1 MDKGP
6 PPALFVNDGSFMEKF
21 KQLQQ
26 EQEKEKNNKLSEPKP
41 IKVVSGSLAPKTSI
55 SRVNDTR
62 KTSQAGSSGKLA
74 FSLKQKSKLVP
85 PPVKLADDEEEET
98 DAGDFSNA
106 VQAKR
111 QKVDQED
118 GTAQPSRQLDVGNY
132 FHIIFVQVFG
142 YRKVIVVASASR
154 HTVASTVFSV
164 FLFPCLKIDLCFNYL
179 SRIVYWQASYKSNF
193 HSIVHALGINQF
205 YK

>member
-118 GTAQPSRQLDVGNY
+118 GTAQPSRQLDVAY
-132 FHIIFVQVFG
+132 
-142 YRKVIVVASASR
+142 
-154 HTVASTVFSV
+154 ASTTYQESCIGKPATRVIFIP
-164 FLFPCLKIDLCFNYL
+164 LFMLLVLISFISDMQHPQPQVIQ
-179 SRIVYWQASYKSNF
+179 W
-193 HSIVHALGINQF
+193 
-205 YK
+205 